1 MGSAGLW
8 EFAPAARR
16 WLAGSIALSTAG
28 SLAGA
33 ALLVGVAL
41 IVAAVFGGT
50 ARAGDVAPALA
61 VLAGIVLLRAVL
73 VGSAEGTAQHAAA
86 LVTEAQRQRVTA
98 FLRARHPVAGLDRR
112 SGELVHL
119 VSGDV
124 ERLDGYVARYL
135 PARATAGAVPI
146 LVAALITV
154 IDPLTLPILLF
165 TGPLLVITLAL
176 IGRTTQARAQR
187 RERELAWLD
196 GHFLDMIRGLPTLRL
211 FGRSKEQAA
220 TIDAVTHRLARSSL
234 DVLRTAFQ
242 TSLVLEWGATAA
254 TALVAIAVSVRL
266 MAGDLAFDRAL
277 AVLLLTPECFLPVR
291 RLAAQYHVG
300 AAGKTALA
308 ALSAVGEAETEP
320 QAVPALSEPP
330 PFVAAPA
337 LRVRDLTVRYEGRDR
352 PALDRVSFEADANRL
367 TVIAGESGAGK
378 STLVAVL
385 LRFIEVTGGSVE
397 ADGFDVASL
406 DATAWRRCVAWLPQ
420 QPHLFDGSVEENVR
434 LGRPAASDT
443 EVRTALRAAAA
454 DAFVDAL
461 PNRAA
466 SAIGEGGARLS
477 GGEVARIALAR
488 ALLREAPVLVV
499 DEPTAHLDGETAA
512 AVRSALLDARRTSTV
527 LAISH
532 DPELAAVAD
541 RVVTLEAGRVV
552 EVRSAGPAGRRASG
566 RRQATPVAW
575 TAGPPGRIRRADQP

>member
-1 MGSAGLW
+1 MGSPGLW
-8 EFAPAARR
+8 QFAPAARR

-41 IVAAVFGGT
+41 IVASVFGGT

-86 LVTEAQRQRVTA
+86 LVTEAQRRRVTA

-135 PARATAGAVPI
+135 PARAAAGAVPLLI
-146 LVAALITV
+146 AALITV

-176 IGRTTQARAQR
+176 IGLTTQARAQR

-220 TIDAVTHRLARSSL
+220 TIDAVTYRLARSSL
-234 DVLRTAFQ
+234 DLLRTAFQ
-242 TSLVLEWGATAA
+242 TSLVIEWGATAA

-266 MAGDLAFDRAL
+266 MAGDLTFDRAL

-300 AAGKTALA
+300 AAGKAALV
-308 ALSAVGEAETEP
+308 ALSAVGETEAEP
-320 QAVPALSEPP
+320 RAVVTPSEVP
-330 PFVAAPA
+330 PFVTAPA
-337 LRVRDLTVRYEGRDR
+337 LEVRNLTVRYEGRDR
-352 PALDRVSFEADANRL
+352 PALDRVVFEAEPNRL
-367 TVIAGESGAGK
+367 TVVAGESGAGK
-378 STLVAVL
+378 STLAAVL
-385 LRFIEVTGGSVE
+385 LRFLEATAGSVE
-397 ADGFDVASL
+397 ADGLDVASL
-406 DATAWRRCVAWLPQ
+406 DASAWRRCVAWLPQ
-420 QPHLFDGSVEENVR
+420 HPHLFDGSVEANVR
-434 LGRPAASDT
+434 LGRPTASDA
-443 EVRTALRAAAA
+443 EVRVALRAAAA
-454 DAFVDAL
+454 DVLVDAL
-461 PNRAA
+461 PNGAA

-477 GGEVARIALAR
+477 GGEVARVALAR
-488 ALLREAPVLVV
+488 ALVREAPVLIV
-499 DEPTAHLDGETAA
+499 DEPTAHLDDGTAA
-512 AVRSALLDARRTSTV
+512 AVRSALLEARRTSTI

-541 RVVTLEAGRVV
+541 RVVTLEAGQVV
-552 EVRSAGPAGRRASG
+552 DVRTAPPDGRRTAG
-566 RRQATPVAW
+566 RRQATRVAW
-575 TAGPPGRIRRADQP
+575 TAGPPGRIRLADHP